1 MKRTLRKLSTI
12 VLVLTF
18 VMSLLPVATFAAEE
32 ETQTLFNN
40 YSETRFDFD
49 DPALNDPALQG
60 QKAVETAYFRTD
72 NMTPSGATCSFA
84 SVTEDGV
91 SALKFTKSGSGKANS
106 MINFGLN
113 ADAGSATGRYKK
125 KLDVAFSTKLT
136 ADPGGRWG
144 YYLRSYGI
152 SEGRVLGLDGQYI
165 TFFENP
171 VFPLTY
177 NQWIDIEFSVD
188 VDLRC
193 GIIKVRNSAI
203 GSETGEPGPWQ
214 SFAGCFDKLFSSATG
229 ATAYEHFYQNGFLTI
244 GGMTSTFDFF
254 LTDYMQNLRTA
265 DEALTPSLETLSDD
279 FASFPA
285 ANSTSAIYDSQTAW
299 NTSNIGGT
307 KATTASVSEGR
318 LTLTTTQDSGTSY
331 PGLIKTPFYAAPNLR
346 HHMKFRMSAPAIG
359 NISRFSVTL
368 TSNQNGL
375 ADGSRTPEFIKIG
388 SDGSGSYIQVASEK
402 NYVAYDPYDMFD
414 CEFVYDAKEQVA
426 KISVLDAEGN
436 QYIGDAASLATTGG
450 ASWDILRGILFQN
463 QATATGTTYFYLED
477 FYWNLLS
484 RESVATETTV
494 ASFEIDGEDT
504 ASLDETI
511 MVDCGQTLDYAQ
523 AVETA
528 EVTVLKNGTLPVD
541 TAYTLAAEGSVLTV
555 TFADLEPAT
564 NYTILVSGI
573 STLAGDIEPDL
584 AQTFFTTYEVGISAT
599 TPVLDGDA
607 VTATIRSGYREGKQV
622 LLITTLYNEEGALID
637 VKISDL
643 TQASTREGEL
653 FTVELGDAEYS
664 SAKAYIWSGFNDM
677 NPYHDVTSFAS

>member
-1 MKRTLRKLSTI
+1 
-12 VLVLTF
+12 
-18 VMSLLPVATFAAEE
+18 
-32 ETQTLFNN
+32 
-40 YSETRFDFD
+40 
-49 DPALNDPALQG
+49 
-60 QKAVETAYFRTD
+60 
-72 NMTPSGATCSFA
+72 
-84 SVTEDGV
+84 
-91 SALKFTKSGSGKANS
+91 
-106 MINFGLN
+106 
-113 ADAGSATGRYKK
+113 
-125 KLDVAFSTKLT
+125 
-136 ADPGGRWG
+136 
-144 YYLRSYGI
+144 
-152 SEGRVLGLDGQYI
+152 
-165 TFFENP
+165 
-171 VFPLTY
+171 
-177 NQWIDIEFSVD
+177 
-188 VDLRC
+188 
-193 GIIKVRNSAI
+193 
-203 GSETGEPGPWQ
+203 
-214 SFAGCFDKLFSSATG
+214 
-229 ATAYEHFYQNGFLTI
+229 
-244 GGMTSTFDFF
+244 
-254 LTDYMQNLRTA
+254 
-265 DEALTPSLETLSDD
+265 
-279 FASFPA
+279 
-285 ANSTSAIYDSQTAW
+285 
-299 NTSNIGGT
+299 
-307 KATTASVSEGR
+307 
-318 LTLTTTQDSGTSY
+318 
-331 PGLIKTPFYAAPNLR
+331 
-346 HHMKFRMSAPAIG
+346 
-359 NISRFSVTL
+359 
-368 TSNQNGL
+368 
-375 ADGSRTPEFIKIG
+375 
-388 SDGSGSYIQVASEK
+388 
-402 NYVAYDPYDMFD
+402 
-414 CEFVYDAKEQVA
+414 VYDAKEQVA